1 MSPGVHGAGLTLC
14 VRATE
19 KPFNK
24 KNCILC
30 TIHVIYYVGNLK
42 HLLQK
47 LHDVMQFLSLFKHT
61 LTYYSRYV
69 TGITQFDHFCYC
81 FTGLCELEGRNT
93 KLSENL
99 RLVHVLVLILVV
111 VLVFGVACNVGRFS
125 LKLIDFIFTSW

>member
-1 MSPGVHGAGLTLC
+1 MSPRVHGAGLTLC

-24 KNCILC
+24 KNCILYTC
-30 TIHVIYYVGNLK
+30 YLLGTLK

-47 LHDVMQFLSLFKHT
+47 LHDVMQFLSHT
-61 LTYYSRYV
+61 LTYNRYV
-69 TGITQFDHFCYC
+69 NAIHFCYC